1 MRESR
6 TVRQALLP
14 LCLLLALLSTAAS
27 AQAAALAPAP
37 PPGTADAAFLQSL
50 GSSLAAPA
58 AGAAALA
65 APLAFL
71 PAVPLATCTCTQE
84 MQDCRTLCTGNSCR
98 PDFVCNVSNPCL
110 SSCRCTH
117 CV

>member
-1 MRESR
+1 MRGSR

-14 LCLLLALLSTAAS
+14 LCLLLALLFTAAS
-27 AQAAALAPAP
+27 AQAAAAPAS

-58 AGAAALA
+58 AGAAARP

-71 PAVPLATCTCTQE
+71 PAVALATCTCTQE